1 MLSLLHIYYYRY
13 IPICNTTRNA
23 TSKLIV
29 QNALDY
35 SSQPHSLQVVEE
47 DCNKVCAK
55 NFREQLY
62 LVFSR
67 FCLQQSAGG
76 SQFRV
81 HSFRI
86 YQRSVPIK
94 NETPSLQGMC
104 SKRGGGYVSE
114 MNAVQGVGF
123 PAPSSGNYRSGDISG
138 HH

>member
-1 MLSLLHIYYYRY
+1 MLLITLPSR
-13 IPICNTTRNA
+13 IPC
-23 TSKLIV
+23 KLWKRIV
-29 QNALDY
+29 TKCVL
-35 SSQPHSLQVVEE
+35 
-47 DCNKVCAK
+47 K

-94 NETPSLQGMC
+94 NETPSLQGIC
-104 SKRGGGYVSE
+104 SKRGGRYLSE
-114 MNAVQGVGF
+114 MNAVQGGAF
-123 PAPSSGNYRSGDISG
+123 PAPSTGNYRSGDITG
-138 HH
+138 HHWWIRLKMLAPGTAQKFTTLLNIGVSTT